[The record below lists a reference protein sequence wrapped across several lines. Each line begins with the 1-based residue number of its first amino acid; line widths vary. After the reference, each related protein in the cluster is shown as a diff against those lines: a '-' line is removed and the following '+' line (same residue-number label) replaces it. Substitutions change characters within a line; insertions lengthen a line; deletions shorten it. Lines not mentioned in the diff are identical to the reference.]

1 MIVNVCEVS
10 RANSRQIVDNQFRS
24 PCLAGVG
31 EVYQDKRIKSNGVC
45 IQEFIKLMH
54 PHDLAKRSSG
64 RVEEPYQS
72 VDG

>member
-1 MIVNVCEVS
+1 MSVRSAE
-10 RANSRQIVDNQFRS
+10 QTVDRLWTIS
-24 PCLAGVG
+24 SGVLALLELG

-64 RVEEPYQS
+64 RVEEPHQS